1 MAATS
6 SKPCHGSGNCNSS
19 QASGKAGKVPK
30 VPGALG
36 ASPVPKPK
44 PSKHT
49 GFLNNQA
56 NVGVTGG
63 VDGLAK
69 MIVSLLVKL
78 ERVAAGI

>member
-1 MAATS
+1 MP
-6 SKPCHGSGNCNSS
+6 KR
-19 QASGKAGKVPK
+19 VPK

-49 GFLNNQA
+49 GFLNNQD

-63 VDGLAK
+63 AGRLAK

-78 ERVAAGI
+78 EQMSAGV

>member
-1 MAATS
+1 M
-6 SKPCHGSGNCNSS
+6 PWQRQLQQQPS
-19 QASGKAGKVPK
+19 QRQGWQGAEGT
-30 VPGALG
+30 GALG

-49 GFLNNQA
+49 GFLSNQA

-63 VDGLAK
+63 VDRLAK